1 MEIDALPR
9 LDASLAEAEPARP
22 ERVLQFGTG
31 AFLRGFADPFVAEA
45 NASGAFDGRV
55 VMVGSTGSGRAA
67 ALGAQDGL
75 YTLCVRGLRDG
86 EPVDETHLVTS
97 VSRALAASA
106 DWDAVLALARSP
118 ELRLVVSNTT
128 EIGITDD
135 PDDRPD
141 LDPPRSFPGKLA
153 AALAA
158 RAEAHGYDGGG
169 LVVLPCELIEG
180 NGDRLREIVEA
191 HAERWE
197 LGDAF
202 RDWLDREVTFCNTLV
217 DRIVP
222 GNPDDADALFERLG
236 YTDDLLTVTEPYR
249 LWAIEGDDALADR
262 LPLVGLDGVVVADDL
277 TPYRE
282 RKVRILNGGH
292 TATVPAAILC
302 GLDTV
307 SEALDD
313 ETVGTFV
320 RRAILDEIVPS
331 LRIDPTMA
339 ETFAHAVIDRFANP
353 FVAHALRD
361 ITFQQT
367 AKLGVRV
374 APSIREYVETHGEA
388 PPLLCFGVAAL
399 LAAVRP
405 DGADGLSADDAAGD
419 WERRWADVDLAD
431 TDELRA
437 FTVVALG
444 RWDLDTVEGVPES
457 VADALVAIERDG
469 CRAALAA
476 RL

>member
-1 MEIDALPR
+1 MRVIVGVLDHEDAI
-9 LDASLAEAEPARP
+9 
-22 ERVLQFGTG
+22 RVGTG
-31 AFLRGFADPFVAEA
+31 AIDGNRGE
-45 NASGAFDGRV
+45 GI
-55 VMVGSTGSGRAA
+55 
-67 ALGAQDGL
+67 
-75 YTLCVRGLRDG
+75 
-86 EPVDETHLVTS
+86 EI
-97 VSRALAASA
+97 
-106 DWDAVLALARSP
+106 RS
-118 ELRLVVSNTT
+118 LH
-128 EIGITDD
+128 GIT
-135 PDDRPD
+135 P
-141 LDPPRSFPGKLA
+141 
-153 AALAA
+153 
-158 RAEAHGYDGGG
+158 E
-169 LVVLPCELIEG
+169 
-180 NGDRLREIVEA
+180 
-191 HAERWE
+191 
-197 LGDAF
+197 
-202 RDWLDREVTFCNTLV
+202 
-217 DRIVP
+217 
-222 GNPDDADALFERLG
+222 
-236 YTDDLLTVTEPYR
+236 
-249 LWAIEGDDALADR
+249 
-262 LPLVGLDGVVVADDL
+262 
-277 TPYRE
+277 
-282 RKVRILNGGH
+282 
-292 TATVPAAILC
+292 TATSAHYFWGYARNF
-302 GLDTV
+302 
-307 SEALDD
+307 ALDD

-405 DGADGLSADDAAGD
+405 GGADGLSADDAAGD

-437 FTVVALG
+437 FTVAALG

-457 VADALVAIERDG
+457 VADALVAVERDG

>member
-1 MEIDALPR
+1 MSVSTLPALSA
-9 LDASLAEAEPARP
+9 DVAPARAAGP

-31 AFLRGFADPFVAEA
+31 AFLRGFADALLDEA
-45 NASGAFDGRV
+45 AADGEVGRV

-67 ALGAQDGL
+67 ALDAQDGR
-75 YTLCVRGLRDG
+75 YTLVVRGLRDG
-86 EPVDETHLVTS
+86 EPVDEARVVGS
-97 VSRALAASA
+97 VSRALAASD
-106 DWDAVLALARSP
+106 DWDAVLDVARSP

-128 EIGITDD
+128 EVGITDD
-135 PDDRPD
+135 PGDRPD

-158 RAEAHGYDGGG
+158 RAEAHGYEGGG

-180 NGDRLREIVEA
+180 NGDRLRQIVGA
-191 HAERWE
+191 HAERWG
-197 LGDAF
+197 LDARF
-202 RDWLDREVTFCNTLV
+202 VPWLDREVAFCNTLV

-222 GNPDDADALFERLG
+222 GAPDDPEALVERLG
-236 YTDDLLTVTEPYR
+236 YTDDLVTVAEPYR
-249 LWAIEGDDALADR
+249 LWAIEGVDAARLGALAG
-262 LPLVGLDGVVVADDL
+262 VDGVVVTDDL
-277 TPYRE
+277 APYRE
-282 RKVRILNGGH
+282 RKVRVLNGGH

-307 SEALDD
+307 AEALDD
-313 ETVGTFV
+313 EAVGTFV

-331 LRIDPTMA
+331 LDLDPATA
-339 ETFAHAVIDRFANP
+339 EAFAHDVIDRFANP

-374 APSIREYVETHGEA
+374 APSVAGYRGKRGEA

-405 DGADGLSADDAAGD
+405 GAVDGLSPDDAAAD
-419 WERRWADVDLAD
+419 WRRRWDGVDPADAD
-431 TDELRA
+431 ALRA
-437 FTVVALG
+437 LAADALG
-444 RWDLDTVEGVPES
+444 VWGLDAVGGVPEA
-457 VADALVAIERDG
+457 VGDALVAIERDG

>member
-1 MEIDALPR
+1 MQPAALPR
-9 LDASLAEAEPARP
+9 LGAAQAARPDRP

-31 AFLRGFADPFVAEA
+31 AFLRGFADALLDEA
-45 NASGAFDGRV
+45 NAAGAFDGQA

-67 ALGAQDGL
+67 TLDAQDGR
-75 YTLCVRGLRDG
+75 YTVVVRGLRDG
-86 EPVDETHLVTS
+86 APVDEARVVTS
-97 VSRALAASA
+97 VSRALAASD
-106 DWDAVLALARSP
+106 DWPAVLDLARSP
-118 ELRLVVSNTT
+118 DLRLVVSNTT
-128 EIGITDD
+128 EVGITDD
-135 PDDRPD
+135 PDDRAD

-158 RAEAHGYDGGG
+158 RAEAFEYDGGG

-180 NGDRLREIVEA
+180 NGSRLREIVGA
-191 HAERWE
+191 HTERWG
-197 LGDAF
+197 LDARF
-202 RDWLDREVTFCNTLV
+202 MPWLDREVTFCNTLV

-222 GNPDDADALFERLG
+222 GTPDDPEELYERFG
-236 YTDDLLTVTEPYR
+236 YTDDLLTVAEPYR
-249 LWAIEGDDALADR
+249 LWAIEGADPARLGALAE
-262 LPLVGLDGVVVADDL
+262 VDGVVVTDDL

-282 RKVRILNGGH
+282 RKVRVLNGGH
-292 TATVPAAILC
+292 TATVPTALLC

-307 SEALDD
+307 AEAMGD
-313 ETVGTFV
+313 EAVGAFV

-331 LRIDPTMA
+331 LDVDPAMA
-339 ETFAHAVIDRFANP
+339 EAFARDVIDRFANP

-374 APSIREYVETHGEA
+374 APSVRGYREKRGEA
-388 PPLLCFGVAAL
+388 PPLLGFGVAAL

-405 DGADGLSADDAAGD
+405 GAVDGLSTDDAAAD
-419 WERRWADVDLAD
+419 WRQRWDGVDRSDADA
-431 TDELRA
+431 LRA
-437 FTVVALG
+437 FAADALG
-444 RWDLDTVEGVPES
+444 RWGLGDLDGVPEA
-457 VADALVAIERDG
+457 VGDALVDIERDG